1 MKATN
6 PYSGESAMLSEE
18 EFALYHLIKHAEETE
33 QYDAMQKG
41 LSKFSRM
48 NAAAYM
54 TLLDY
59 PSYIHVRTCW
69 FTHTIPHTSHRGT
82 TPNNHTARYK
92 RPYIP
97 FI

>member
-1 MKATN
+1 MIDLSYMIPDMTKDNRTIKTTN
-6 PYSGESAMLSEE
+6 PFSGESAMLSEE

-54 TLLDY
+54 TLLD
-59 PSYIHVRTCW
+59 
-69 FTHTIPHTSHRGT
+69 
-82 TPNNHTARYK
+82 
-92 RPYIP
+92 
-97 FI
+97 